1 MSPYSE
7 ADIWTKDEL
16 LAIVKYGP
24 RKRNK
29 AVLTLMWDLN
39 ARPHELTL
47 LKIRN
52 IRLNDKYGEGE
63 IPHQAKTGSGPIL
76 LTISFPYVRDWL
88 NEHPFKN
95 EPDAR
100 LICNLN
106 NGAKIDSIALWRLM
120 SQLHDRISRL
130 SASNEIKDHLEKEK
144 LEYLINTKKLN
155 PYCLRHSSITSD
167 SDYLPDFALK
177 KKVRWSMNS
186 RQGSRYIKTR
196 MGNELRTKI
205 LEHNGIVLDHQ
216 SKLKKDEIISIEC
229 PRCALVNVAENKFC
243 SDCSYPLTIQSYEE
257 LKKKEDEKIRILT
270 SRLDEYEVIQKE
282 GRIMGKEIAQ
292 KFIDIEQQVKS
303 LVFAKEK
310 ERNYNREY
318 ELANEPQI
326 KDEKFDR
333 VLEATRE
340 RIKREGK
347 LQRQL
352 LEQQQK

>member
-1 MSPYSE
+1 M
-7 ADIWTKDEL
+7 I
-16 LAIVKYGP
+16 
-24 RKRNK
+24 
-29 AVLTLMWDLN
+29 
-39 ARPHELTL
+39 
-47 LKIRN
+47 
-52 IRLNDKYGEGE
+52 
-63 IPHQAKTGSGPIL
+63 
-76 LTISFPYVRDWL
+76 
-88 NEHPFKN
+88 
-95 EPDAR
+95 
-100 LICNLN
+100 
-106 NGAKIDSIALWRLM
+106 
-120 SQLHDRISRL
+120 RISRL

-216 SKLKKDEIISIEC
+216 SKLKKDEIINIEC

-243 SDCSYPLTIQSYEE
+243 LDCSYPLTIQSYEE

-282 GRIMGKEIAQ
+282 GRIMSKEIAQ
-292 KFIDIEQQVKS
+292 KFIDIKQQVKS

-318 ELANEPQI
+318 ELADEPQI
-326 KDEKFDR
+326 KEEKFDR

>member
-39 ARPHELTL
+39 VRPHELTL

-88 NEHPFKN
+88 NEHHFKN

-120 SQLHDRISRL
+120 SQMHDRISRL

-216 SKLKKDEIISIEC
+216 SKLKKDEIINIEC
-229 PRCALVNVAENKFC
+229 PRCVHL
-243 SDCSYPLTIQSYEE
+243 SMLP
-257 LKKKEDEKIRILT
+257 KINF
-270 SRLDEYEVIQKE
+270 VQ
-282 GRIMGKEIAQ
+282 IAH
-292 KFIDIEQQVKS
+292 I
-303 LVFAKEK
+303 
-310 ERNYNREY
+310 R
-318 ELANEPQI
+318 
-326 KDEKFDR
+326 
-333 VLEATRE
+333 
-340 RIKREGK
+340 
-347 LQRQL
+347 
-352 LEQQQK
+352 

>member
-1 MSPYSE
+1 
-7 ADIWTKDEL
+7 
-16 LAIVKYGP
+16 
-24 RKRNK
+24 
-29 AVLTLMWDLN
+29 MWDLN

-106 NGAKIDSIALWRLM
+106 NGAKIDSLALWRLM

-216 SKLKKDEIISIEC
+216 SKLK
-229 PRCALVNVAENKFC
+229 R
-243 SDCSYPLTIQSYEE
+243 
-257 LKKKEDEKIRILT
+257 
-270 SRLDEYEVIQKE
+270 
-282 GRIMGKEIAQ
+282 
-292 KFIDIEQQVKS
+292 
-303 LVFAKEK
+303 
-310 ERNYNREY
+310 
-318 ELANEPQI
+318 
-326 KDEKFDR
+326 
-333 VLEATRE
+333 
-340 RIKREGK
+340 
-347 LQRQL
+347 
-352 LEQQQK
+352 

>member
-16 LAIVKYGP
+16 LAVVKYEP

-63 IPHQAKTGSGPIL
+63 IPHQAKTGFGPIL

-100 LICNLN
+100 LICTLN
-106 NGAKIDSIALWRLM
+106 NGAQIDSIALWRLM

-130 SASNEIKDHLEKEK
+130 SASNEIKDQLEKEK

-167 SDYLPDFALK
+167 SGYLPDFALK

-216 SKLKKDEIISIEC
+216 SELKKDEIINIEC
-229 PRCALVNVAENKFC
+229 P
-243 SDCSYPLTIQSYEE
+243 PLCTCQCC
-257 LKKKEDEKIRILT
+257 
-270 SRLDEYEVIQKE
+270 
-282 GRIMGKEIAQ
+282 
-292 KFIDIEQQVKS
+292 
-303 LVFAKEK
+303 
-310 ERNYNREY
+310 
-318 ELANEPQI
+318 
-326 KDEKFDR
+326 
-333 VLEATRE
+333 
-340 RIKREGK
+340 
-347 LQRQL
+347 
-352 LEQQQK
+352 

>member
-1 MSPYSE
+1 MGNPRLSEDKAKKTKRLSPYSE

-16 LAIVKYGP
+16 LAVVKYEP
-24 RKRNK
+24 KKRDK

-100 LICNLN
+100 LICTLN
-106 NGAKIDSIALWRLM
+106 NGAQIDSIALWRLM

-130 SASNEIKDHLEKEK
+130 SASNEIKDQLEKEK

-167 SDYLPDFALK
+167 SGYLPDFALK

-257 LKKKEDEKIRILT
+257 LKKNEDEKIRILT

-282 GRIMGKEIAQ
+282 GRIMSKEIAQ
-292 KFIDIEQQVKS
+292 KFIDIEQ
-303 LVFAKEK
+303 
-310 ERNYNREY
+310 
-318 ELANEPQI
+318 
-326 KDEKFDR
+326 
-333 VLEATRE
+333 
-340 RIKREGK
+340 
-347 LQRQL
+347 
-352 LEQQQK
+352 